1 MRTRT
6 TLLLLFLVA
15 ALASFIW
22 YWERHQ
28 QSTLQRR
35 AAGSLT
41 SLEVDKIDSMEIQN
55 ASGTAK
61 MKRKPDNTWYLTDP
75 FDDRVAP
82 DFVQRLLDLANKA
95 EIADTLLEKDVKDS
109 DRRSYGLSD
118 KEAIT
123 IAWRSGGKTVGKLK
137 LGKIG
142 ALGDTVYA
150 ESPGHKT
157 YTDIY
162 LIWAR
167 PDAKSTNLR
176 DEVARPLTDMRDL
189 KLLPFSTSKI
199 VSFSIRRP
207 GAGGEMQVQRKLLT
221 ADEAT
226 PWTFT
231 KPLKARG
238 NQKRIDDF
246 VGLFGTAQATKLQAP
261 GSAPK
266 DLPAAPAVELQFQ
279 TDPAV
284 KGTIIRLYPP
294 ETPESASING
304 YLVDRKAWISIE
316 KGYLDSECIP
326 ESPDKMRAPTLADLD
341 AKKLTTMLIQTA
353 DVDPISLYRIGNRWL
368 MQKADKSF
376 VKASGDRVS
385 KTIQAL
391 NTAEI
396 GKFVTD
402 SLTNPADF
410 GLDTP
415 WQTITF
421 ASAEHTPQKLE
432 EVTPK
437 NSIIL
442 QFGKGPDQR
451 LYANFKGEGS
461 VYLMLPEHYSL
472 VPSLPMKWKDPQIL
486 SFSRPTVRRFQQ
498 TLGTAPPIIL
508 TSPPQSFSF
517 VASSGGSN
525 VSNLLIKEPVERI
538 LARLGSLNVSDWVS
552 GLQEGHDA
560 LQTPA
565 LELELDIEYTDGKDP
580 ANFDAAKTKT
590 VKLSFAPAG
599 SAAKALFYIGS
610 CTDISDYFLI
620 TREVFQ
626 ELSAPLLKR
635 E

>member
-28 QSTLQRR
+28 QSTLERR
-35 AAGSLT
+35 QAGSLT
-41 SLEVDKIDSMEIQN
+41 SLDLTKIDSIEIQN

-61 MKRKPDNTWYLTDP
+61 LKLKADNTWFLTDP

-82 DFVQRLLDLANKA
+82 EFMQRLLDLATKA

-109 DRRSYGLSD
+109 DRKSYGLSE

-150 ESPGHKT
+150 EAPGNKT
-157 YTDIY
+157 YSDIY

-176 DEVARPLTDMRDL
+176 DEIARPLTEMRDL
-189 KLLPFSTSKI
+189 KLLPFSSGKI

-207 GAGGEMQVQRKLLT
+207 GTAGEMQVQRKLIA

-226 PWTFT
+226 PWSFT

-238 NQKRIDDF
+238 DQKRIDDF
-246 VGLFGTAQATKLQAP
+246 VGLFGTARATKLLAP

-279 TDPAV
+279 TDPAA

-294 ETPESASING
+294 ETPGSASING
-304 YLVDRKAWISIE
+304 YLADRKAWISIE
-316 KGYLDSECIP
+316 AGFLQSIP
-326 ESPDKMRAPTLADLD
+326 ASPNDLRAPTLTDLD
-341 AKKLTTMLIQTA
+341 SKKLTTILIQTA
-353 DVDPISLYRIGNRWL
+353 EVDPISLYRIGNRWV

-376 VKASGDRVS
+376 IKASGDRVS

-396 GKFVTD
+396 GRFVTD
-402 SLTNPADF
+402 SLTNPAEY
-410 GLDTP
+410 GLDAP

-421 ASAEHTPQKLE
+421 ASPLHTPQQIEKI
-432 EVTPK
+432 TPE
-437 NSIIL
+437 NSIVL

-451 LYANFKGEGS
+451 LYANFKGESS

-472 VPSLPMKWKDPQIL
+472 VPFLPIKWKDPQIL
-486 SFSRPTVRRFQQ
+486 SFTRPSVRRFQQ
-498 TLGTAPPIIL
+498 TLGTAPPVTL
-508 TSPPQSFSF
+508 ASPPQSFTF
-517 VASSGGSN
+517 IASSGGSN
-525 VSNLLIKEPVERI
+525 VSSLLLKEPVERM
-538 LARLGSLNVSDWVS
+538 LARLGSLNVADWVS

-565 LELELDIEYTDGKDP
+565 LELELDIEYADGKDP

-626 ELSAPLLKR
+626 ELSTPLLKR